1 MKVPSRLFLKAV
13 SQNALEFKKWEHT
26 AATKLSD
33 TLKEPL
39 KTLKEGLN
47 NTANLKEGASGL
59 IWRRLKWIP
68 IVVFENMLAAEI
80 TNSFSKFIFDVCN
93 VW

>member
-13 SQNALEFKKWEHT
+13 SQNALEFKKREHT

-39 KTLKEGLN
+39 KTLKESLN
-47 NTANLKEGASGL
+47 NPANLKEGAGEL
-59 IWRRLKWIP
+59 IWRRLRWIA
-68 IVVFENMLAAEI
+68 IVVFENMLVA
-80 TNSFSKFIFDVCN
+80 
-93 VW
+93 

>member
-13 SQNALEFKKWEHT
+13 SQNSLEFKKWEHT

-33 TLKEPL
+33 TLKELL

-47 NTANLKEGASGL
+47 NTANLKEGAGGL
-59 IWRRLKWIP
+59 IWRRLKWIA
-68 IVVFENMLAAEI
+68 IVVFENMLAA
-80 TNSFSKFIFDVCN
+80 
-93 VW
+93 

>member
-13 SQNALEFKKWEHT
+13 SQNASEFKKWERT

-47 NTANLKEGASGL
+47 NTANLKEGAGGL
-59 IWRRLKWIP
+59 IWRRLKWIA
-68 IVVFENMLAAEI
+68 IVVFENMLAA
-80 TNSFSKFIFDVCN
+80 
-93 VW
+93 